1 MNENQKIFVIRK
13 EEIKLEKMFEM
24 TEYQIQLPEE
34 LKLDEFELKML
45 IAGRLYEQG
54 RLSSGQASQVVGISK
69 RTFLELLG
77 KYDIS
82 IFGYDF
88 NELEKDLASD

>member
-1 MNENQKIFVIRK
+1 
-13 EEIKLEKMFEM
+13 M